1 MNNVFAFLEDAVKF
15 EHEAIE
21 NLLAKI
27 QSSDLDLKIS
37 DNHTVRRRLI
47 HMATAEYRMA
57 NYLYELPDQEF
68 EVPEDADIEMIRQSF
83 EISMQRH
90 LKTLENL
97 KETDLEKN
105 WVSKVS
111 GNTYSYKFLLW
122 HFLEHLATHRGQIAM
137 FIRLENDK

>member
-1 MNNVFAFLEDAVKF
+1 MSNVFTFLVDAVKF

-27 QSSDLDLKIS
+27 QPSDLNLKIS
-37 DNHTVRRRLI
+37 ENHTVRGRLI
-47 HMATAEYRMA
+47 HMAGAEFRMA

-68 EVPEDADIEMIRQSF
+68 EVSEDADIETLRKSF
-83 EISMQRH
+83 EISMERH
-90 LKTLENL
+90 IETLENL

-137 FIRLENDK
+137 FIRLENEK